1 MLTCD
6 QVREILWP
14 LDRPREHSEHEET
27 ARAHLRECEAC
38 QGFFERDAVVSKLLD
53 RHGIAAPAPGPMRER
68 VFDALAR
75 ERALFGG
82 PRRSPR
88 RSPRRRWTRAR
99 GLVVTAAAAA
109 LLGVSA
115 AALWTARERGSDG
128 VDYVH
133 DFMSRAVEADVV
145 ESPEPD
151 EVSRFFLRE
160 LGISVT
166 PVTVADAKM
175 SRAMVCLIKGRRAAM
190 VEYEMD
196 GTTVAHYWLP
206 ADGHLI
212 GRGQELRTASE
223 QGVQVAR
230 WTDERFEHAL
240 VSDLPEA
247 ELEQLARGLF
257 TAR

>member
-6 QVREILWP
+6 QVREVLWP
-14 LDRPREHSEHEET
+14 LDRPREHSEHEEA

-38 QGFFERDAVVSKLLD
+38 QGFFERDAVVSKLLE
-53 RHGIAAPAPGPMRER
+53 RHGITAPAPAPMRER

-82 PRRSPR
+82 PRRSSR
-88 RSPRRRWTRAR
+88 RHWTRAR
-99 GLVVTAAAAA
+99 SLIAAATAAT
-109 LLGVSA
+109 LLGVSG

-128 VDYVH
+128 ADYVQ

-151 EVSRFFLRE
+151 EVSRFFMRE
-160 LGISVT
+160 LGMSVT

-196 GTTVAHYWLP
+196 GSTVAHYRLP
-206 ADGHLI
+206 ADGRLI
-212 GRGQELRTASE
+212 DRRQELRTASE
-223 QGVQVAR
+223 RGVQVAR
-230 WTDERFEHAL
+230 WTDEKFEHAL

-247 ELEQLARGLF
+247 ELEQLARTLF